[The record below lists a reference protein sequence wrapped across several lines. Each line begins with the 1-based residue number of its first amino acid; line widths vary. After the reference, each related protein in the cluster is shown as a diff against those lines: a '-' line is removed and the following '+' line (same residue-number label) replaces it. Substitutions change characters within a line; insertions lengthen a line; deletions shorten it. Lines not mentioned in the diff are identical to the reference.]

1 MCNRSRK
8 ARAGSRD
15 RTEFSAI
22 AGGLASVELKRGK
35 NSGEWHPHAHAIVLL
50 TRRIDQAKLSAEWA
64 TRTDGSFIVG
74 ITALSQKRTLLKS
87 LCEALK
93 YAVKFADL
101 PGAECIDAWQAARGK
116 RLCQSW
122 GCMWGMLEDADQ
134 EGEDEKPEP
143 KPGEYPGV
151 FVRLDQA
158 ARAFRVVSILAPGAA
173 VVQGTEQDN
182 QQTKGGE

>member
-1 MCNRSRK
+1 MS
-8 ARAGSRD
+8 
-15 RTEFSAI
+15 I
-22 AGGLASVELKRGK
+22 ELKRGK

-50 TRRIDQAKLSAEWA
+50 TRRIDQKALSAEWA
-64 TRTDGSFIVG
+64 SRTDGSFIVG

-101 PGAECIDAWQAARGK
+101 PGAECVDAWQAAKGK

-134 EGEDEKPEP
+134 DGEEEETADRAPTDH
-143 KPGEYPGV
+143 PGI

-158 ARAFRVVSILAPGAA
+158 AQSFKVVSVLAPGGVAGL
-173 VVQGTEQDN
+173 VFGQGGEQED